1 MKIKSERRPSGRRGR
16 LIPDEEIHQTR
27 GDELPIDLV
36 IIVDR
41 VIALPNH
48 KAFVC
53 LARKDDAW
61 ELNLAPTGTQKEK
74 ATP

>member
-1 MKIKSERRPSGRRGR
+1 M
-16 LIPDEEIHQTR
+16 
-27 GDELPIDLV
+27 PIDLV